1 VRGGGSHTPTQSYP
15 LLFGL
20 SSHRSGGG
28 LGDPVEYTGPD
39 TLPQVYVID
48 PDALYP
54 VRLSTTAANMADPS
68 MTARATETSPGNFAV
83 TPSFNV
89 TWKNP
94 RFYSDW
100 EIREDG
106 NAHLTEVLVGAE

>member
-1 VRGGGSHTPTQSYP
+1 MPDQSYP

-20 SSHRSGGG
+20 SSG
-28 LGDPVEYTGPD
+28 PVEPITALLAGD
-39 TLPQVYVID
+39 TSGAGTDTQVKAYVID

-106 NAHLTEVLVGAE
+106 NAHLTEVILVGDE

>member
-1 VRGGGSHTPTQSYP
+1 
-15 LLFGL
+15 
-20 SSHRSGGG
+20 
-28 LGDPVEYTGPD
+28 
-39 TLPQVYVID
+39 
-48 PDALYP
+48 
-54 VRLSTTAANMADPS
+54 
-68 MTARATETSPGNFAV
+68 V